1 MNSDVIKN
9 RDWVLAHTVAYPLA
23 VLLGFIALHLFG
35 FIGNLLPEIYASGLG
50 YVIWGA
56 IIGGGIGLVQW
67 LFLRKKTDITSGWIW
82 RSAIGFGI
90 AELLGVFILILYG
103 IDRNIDIVFS
113 YGMEVWTL
121 IYLVGGAIT
130 GYLQS
135 SYLKKI
141 TPNFRFWTLTNSI
154 IWGLSTLVWTGLVST
169 GVAVFNLIG
178 IILAGAVL
186 GVLSAYA
193 LNKFF
198 KFSFS

>member
-1 MNSDVIKN
+1 MNSDVIKF

-23 VLLGFIALHLFG
+23 MLLGFIAIHLFG
-35 FIGNLLPEIYASGLG
+35 FIGNLLPEIYASGPG
-50 YVIWGA
+50 YVLWAA
-56 IIGGGIGLVQW
+56 IIGGIIGWVQW
-67 LFLRKKTDITSGWIW
+67 HFLRKKTTITSGWIW

-90 AELLGVFILILYG
+90 AEILGVFILAHYG
-103 IDRNIDIVFS
+103 IDRNIDIAFS

-141 TPNFRFWTLTNSI
+141 TPYFRFWTLANSI
-154 IWGLSTLVWTGLVST
+154 IWGLSTLVWTGIIRYFVINPIVTLLG
-169 GVAVFNLIG
+169 GV
-178 IILAGAVL
+178 ILGA
-186 GVLSAYA
+186 LSAFV

-198 KFSFS
+198 KYSHS